1 MVRPCLLTEGG
12 WGEVRRCLVEVAL
25 SAAPESF
32 LFAFFNIWKIFKIF
46 NILIIK
52 IFFSIYLA
60 ALGFN
65 CGT

>member
-1 MVRPCLLTEGG
+1 M
-12 WGEVRRCLVEVAL
+12 AL

-60 ALGFN
+60 ALGLSW
-65 CGT
+65 GMWDLVTRPGI